1 MPSTTITASALETA
15 GVTFA
20 GAFAGGFLEG
30 VPVLRDLALA
40 GLAAVGVLGYHFASS
55 NVKQA

>member
-1 MPSTTITASALETA
+1 MPSTTITAGALETA
-15 GVTFA
+15 GVTFV
-20 GAFAGGFLEG
+20 GSFAGGYAEG

-40 GLAAVGVLGYHFASS
+40 GLAAAIVLGYHFAAS